1 MFQLSILKKFGME
14 LQCSKNEM
22 VQTNVLKILFIFYS
36 SLSSPLTLSL
46 SRLFGAG
53 SSVVVHGQSLWAV
66 GGSLWVVDK
75 WFNLLGFGWFQ
86 GCVVVLVFGAC
97 GL

>member
-46 SRLFGAG
+46 S
-53 SSVVVHGQSLWAV
+53 SLW
-66 GGSLWVVDK
+66 
-75 WFNLLGFGWFQ
+75 GW
-86 GCVVVLVFGAC
+86 VFGGGAWPIFVGC
-97 GL
+97 RR